1 MIKAVIFDMDGII
14 IDSELE
20 YLKMELEFART
31 KNPQVQL
38 EDLFGMVGSSRED
51 AWSCM
56 ARAVHNGQTWQQL
69 RDEFRA
75 SVDVYAQ
82 MDYRRIFR
90 KEIPGILDRLQEMG
104 LRLALASSTGLPII
118 HRVLTEN
125 NIHHYFEE
133 IVSGAQFK
141 RSKPDPELYHYNV
154 KKPNLP
160 EN

>member
-56 ARAVHNGQTWQQL
+56 ARAVHNGQ
-69 RDEFRA
+69 
-75 SVDVYAQ
+75 DVYKRQVLLCTLLSPEAQ
-82 MDYRRIFR
+82 EPDASG
-90 KEIPGILDRLQEMG
+90 ESSVQ
-104 LRLALASSTGLPII
+104 SSTAAAP
-118 HRVLTEN
+118 
-125 NIHHYFEE
+125 
-133 IVSGAQFK
+133 GA
-141 RSKPDPELYHYNV
+141 
-154 KKPNLP
+154 
-160 EN
+160 